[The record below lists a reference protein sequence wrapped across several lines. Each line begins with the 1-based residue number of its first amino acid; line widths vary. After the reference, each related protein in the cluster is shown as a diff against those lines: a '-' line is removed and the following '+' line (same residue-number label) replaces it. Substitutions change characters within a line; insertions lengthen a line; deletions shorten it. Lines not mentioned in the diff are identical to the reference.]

1 MIGESDT
8 MNIFSSGW
16 LQHMVDKAAITPTA
30 RIQTLFQILQDW
42 SDAPG
47 LRAQLQEATHDED
60 GQRAIMAYLLQ
71 LVEATGVAMPEVVAR
86 QLHMVLLG
94 ALVQEMRQPGT
105 HALEHAKSA
114 AIQLVTAQMPSRRSR
129 HFANTAIVASVALM
143 VSISAIFLTRQA
155 PVPVAV
161 APMRLMTTSA
171 AISSPDKIAEIYH
184 LHAQMQAANC
194 SYPQALMLAP
204 DQRGPFLENVVNGD
218 LSKMRPEAIVM
229 VSQLYQK
236 VDCYYPPSAML
247 L

>member
-1 MIGESDT
+1 
-8 MNIFSSGW
+8 MNIFTSGW
-16 LQHMVDKAAITPTA
+16 LQRMVDKVAGTPTA
-30 RIQTLFQILQDW
+30 RIQALFQILQDW
-42 SDAPG
+42 VDAPG
-47 LRAQLQEATHDED
+47 LHSQLQEAALDED

-94 ALVQEMRQPGT
+94 ALVQEIRQPGT

-114 AIQLVTAQMPSRRSR
+114 AIQLLTAQMPSRHTSR
-129 HFANTAIVASVALM
+129 FANTAIAASVALV
-143 VSISAIFLTRQA
+143 VSLSAIFLTRPAPASAIVA
-155 PVPVAV
+155 PV
-161 APMRLMTTSA
+161 RLVTASA

-184 LHAQMQAANC
+184 LHARMQAANC

-218 LSKMRPEAIVM
+218 LSRMPPESIVM